1 MKKTGEKRN
10 KKKKRWQGLIS
21 VTAHNLL
28 THPFLKDTKR
38 LRATSLQSAE
48 YLRRTHGGGGG
59 GGGRAREHVRSVLT
73 LNPRSESGGL
83 APKAQRHGRDL
94 HALVFPP
101 R

>member
-59 GGGRAREHVRSVLT
+59 GGRACEHVRSVLT